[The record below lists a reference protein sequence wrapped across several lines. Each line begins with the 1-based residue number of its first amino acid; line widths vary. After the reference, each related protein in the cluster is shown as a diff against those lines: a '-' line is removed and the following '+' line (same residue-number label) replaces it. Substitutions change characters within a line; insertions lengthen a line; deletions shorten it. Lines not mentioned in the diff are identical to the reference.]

1 MNNSIYNGSCGIGYR
16 VDLIVTPGSYIQTHR
31 DKTVKHEREATV
43 VHYYWSDGVFFLFCS
58 DWSSTYNLRY
68 ASSKELN
75 DEMNYKKKS
84 TQNDLDVSSGI
95 NLVPD
100 LSSLVHYSQLTH
112 PFSSVFIAVQDD
124 HV

>member
-1 MNNSIYNGSCGIGYR
+1 MEAVVLDIVSILLSLLVPTFKPIETRLLNMKEKQQLYTII
-16 VDLIVTPGSYIQTHR
+16 DLMTYSF
-31 DKTVKHEREATV
+31 
-43 VHYYWSDGVFFLFCS
+43 SFCS
-58 DWSSTYNLRY
+58 DWISTYNLRY

-112 PFSSVFIAVQDD
+112 PFSSVFITAQDD